1 MNTFGG
7 RAFPCLAAVL
17 LAACGGGAHRA
28 TPTAVVTATA
38 SPAVTRPAAATATT
52 AASPTPPAPTGTATR
67 AATATASATP
77 PATVSSTPTASAT
90 PTETGSLTFGA
101 PGPIAAPSGRGSF
114 RFGAATAATQIED
127 LNTTTDWYLWTA
139 PPPDGLGHG
148 TFVGDTVG
156 GYTRALDDVELLR
169 NLHLDS
175 YRFSIEWARVE
186 PERGVID
193 EAALAHYD
201 AVIDALVAAGIRPN
215 VTIHH
220 FASPVWVDDP
230 RHLDCPGGPSD
241 TNLCGWADP
250 AGAEQIIA
258 ALAAHARR
266 LAQRYGDRVDDWAT
280 FNEPVNYLLAS
291 YGIGQFPPGRVLL
304 LSDFD
309 AVITTVRNMLRA
321 HVAMYDAITDA
332 DRDDADGDG
341 IAANVGLTLN
351 VAEWL
356 PSHAN
361 QPSTRPEDLAAAAR
375 VRYVYH
381 HVVPDALVF
390 GGFDADLD
398 QAREESHPDWTG
410 KLDWLGV
417 QYYSRQGVSAE
428 PPLIPVLNLMVCIG
442 DLDFGTCVPP
452 ADPTHWVPAM
462 QYEYY
467 EPGIYN
473 VLTDFAQRWPQ
484 LPLTVTESGLA
495 TENGTRRAEHVVRSL
510 EQIHRALDAGV
521 DVRGYYH
528 WSLMDNFEWAQ
539 GFVPRFGLHRVDYA
553 TLARTPTEGATVL
566 GEIAAARRIS
576 AAQRAQYGGLGPM
589 SPEP

>member
-1 MNTFGG
+1 MAALLLIGCGDGG
-7 RAFPCLAAVL
+7 D
-17 LAACGGGAHRA
+17 HRA
-28 TPTAVVTATA
+28 APTPTAMPSVT
-38 SPAVTRPAAATATT
+38 PPPAATATT
-52 AASPTPPAPTGTATR
+52 TTTVPPSATPSAPPTAT
-67 AATATASATP
+67 ATVVPSSTATASA
-77 PATVSSTPTASAT
+77 PATATATGTASPT
-90 PTETGSLTFGA
+90 PTETGSLAFGP
-101 PGPIAAPSGRGSF
+101 PGPIAAPAGRGSF

-127 LNTTTDWYLWTA
+127 HNPTTDWYLWTA
-139 PPPDGLGHG
+139 PAPDGLGHG
-148 TFVGDTVG
+148 TFVGDAVQ
-156 GYTRALDDVELLR
+156 GYARALEDVELLR
-169 NLHLDS
+169 GLHLDS

-186 PERGVID
+186 PRRDVID
-193 EAALAHYD
+193 ETALAHYD
-201 AVIDALVAAGIRPN
+201 AEIDALLAAGIRPN
-215 VTIHH
+215 VTVHH

-241 TNLCGWADP
+241 ANLCGWADP
-250 AGAEQIIA
+250 VGAEQIIA
-258 ALAAHARR
+258 ELAAHARL

-291 YGIGQFPPGRVLL
+291 YGIGQFPPGRTLL
-304 LSDFD
+304 LADFG
-309 AVITTVRNMLRA
+309 AVITVVRNILRA
-321 HVAMYDAITDA
+321 HVAMYDAIKEA
-332 DRDDADGDG
+332 DRIDADGDG
-341 IAANVGLTLN
+341 VAANVGLTLN

-361 QPSTRPEDLAAAAR
+361 APSTRPEDIAAAER
-375 VRYVYH
+375 IRYVYH
-381 HVVPDALVF
+381 HVVPDSLLF

-398 QAREESHPDWTG
+398 QTREESHPDWTG

-452 ADPTHWVPAM
+452 PDPTHWVPAM
-462 QYEYY
+462 RYEYY

-473 VLTDFAQRWPQ
+473 VLSDFARRWPS

-495 TENGTRRAEHVVRSL
+495 TEDGTRRAEHVVRSL
-510 EQIHRALDAGV
+510 EQIHRALDEGA

-539 GFVPRFGLHRVDYA
+539 GFVPRFGLHRVDFTTYA
-553 TLARTPTEGATVL
+553 RIPTEGATVL
-566 GEIAAARRIS
+566 GEIAAARRIP
-576 AAQRAQYGGLGPM
+576 AAMRAQYGGLGPM

>member
-1 MNTFGG
+1 MKGNLG
-7 RAFPCLAAVL
+7 RGLLCVAVL
-17 LAACGGGAHRA
+17 LSAGCGNGGDHR
-28 TPTAVVTATA
+28 
-38 SPAVTRPAAATATT
+38 AAATATAVAT
-52 AASPTPPAPTGTATR
+52 GTPPPTATATMPPSATPSPPPPATATVAAS
-67 AATATASATP
+67 ATATASASATATTT
-77 PATVSSTPTASAT
+77 ATVTAPPT
-90 PTETGSLTFGA
+90 PTETGSLVFGQ
-101 PGPIAAPSGRGSF
+101 PGAIAAPAGRGSF

-127 LNTTTDWYLWTA
+127 QNPTTDWYLWTA
-139 PPPDGLGHG
+139 PAPDGLGHD
-148 TFVGDTVG
+148 TFVGDAVQ
-156 GYTRALDDVELLR
+156 GYSRAIDDVELLR

-186 PERGVID
+186 PRRDVID
-193 EAALAHYD
+193 ESALAHYD
-201 AVIDALVAAGIRPN
+201 AAIDALVAAGIRPN
-215 VTIHH
+215 VTVHH

-230 RHLDCPGGPSD
+230 RHLDCPGGPTD
-241 TNLCGWADP
+241 ANLCGWADP
-250 AGAEQIIA
+250 VGAEQIIA
-258 ALAAHARR
+258 ELAAHARL

-291 YGIGQFPPGRVLL
+291 YGIGQFPPGRTLL
-304 LSDFD
+304 IADFG
-309 AVITTVRNMLRA
+309 AVITVVRNVLRA
-321 HVAMYDAITDA
+321 HVAMYDAIKEA
-332 DRDDADGDG
+332 DQIDADGDG
-341 IAANVGLTLN
+341 VAANVGLTLN

-361 QPSTRPEDLAAAAR
+361 APSTRPEDIAAAER
-375 VRYVYH
+375 IRYVYH
-381 HVVPDALVF
+381 HVVPDSLLF

-398 QAREESHPDWTG
+398 QVREESHPDWTG

-452 ADPTHWVPAM
+452 PDPTHWVPAM
-462 QYEYY
+462 RYEYY

-473 VLTDFAQRWPQ
+473 VLTDFARRWPS

-510 EQIHRALDAGV
+510 EQIHRALDEGV

-539 GFVPRFGLHRVDYA
+539 GFVPRFGLHRVDFA
-553 TLARTPTEGATVL
+553 TYARTPTEGATVL
-566 GEIAAARRIS
+566 GEIAAARRIP
-576 AAQRAQYGGLGPM
+576 AAMRARYGGLGPM